1 MLFGRRVMAWT
12 IITTITAPLRRSIR
26 QYTWRES
33 RRTTAWFVGATR
45 SFSDTVMDRL
55 RDQLKKKAKSDPSLY
70 SLAATL
76 RFNYIALVSPMA
88 TSTIHT
94 GRSSIL
100 NFLANDLGPDEAA
113 IQSTISRYQQHGS
126 FPVLQAMREPLT
138 PGYERLFQVILEDN
152 AKEGMQF
159 LVSLR
164 QDLLQHM
171 HELTDPDDTLV
182 RLKQLDT
189 HLQRILS
196 TWFSPDMLDIRRI
209 TYQTTS
215 AAVIEQIAI
224 KEAVHPLQ
232 SLHDLKLRLGSDRRV
247 FAAFHPLL
255 PDVPLVFVHV
265 ALRSSIPTFM
275 NDVLEPADLGVDST
289 TVAAFYSISST
300 QQGLSGIDLGQVLLK
315 KAKVLLKEEFPTLET
330 FVTLSPIPRFRK
342 WLQEKLTTLIQGGIF
357 VDETLLSN
365 TEVAILST
373 AFQCQ
378 PKEAAATLLRHLDDP
393 HGLMSTHATA
403 LKPVLMKLAASYLV
417 HQKHRRKP
425 LDGVA
430 RFHIHNGAEMYQL
443 NYMADPS
450 RKGFHN
456 SLGIM
461 VNYRYVNV
469 EGNVAQYQAD
479 FHISVGERVAQ
490 WLLDMPPTSRL

>member
-1 MLFGRRVMAWT
+1 M
-12 IITTITAPLRRSIR
+12 
-26 QYTWRES
+26 
-33 RRTTAWFVGATR
+33 
-45 SFSDTVMDRL
+45 
-55 RDQLKKKAKSDPSLY
+55 
-70 SLAATL
+70 
-76 RFNYIALVSPMA
+76 
-88 TSTIHT
+88 
-94 GRSSIL
+94 L
-100 NFLANDLGPDEAA
+100 NFLANDLGPDETA
-113 IQSTISRYQQHGS
+113 IQSAISRYQQHGS
-126 FPVLQAMREPLT
+126 FAILQAMRDALT

-159 LVSLR
+159 LVSMR

-171 HELTDPDDTLV
+171 HEFTDQDDTLL

-255 PDVPLVFVHV
+255 TDVPLVFVHV
-265 ALRSSIPTFM
+265 ALRSSIPTCM
-275 NDVLEPADLGVDST
+275 NDVLEPAEIDMDFT

-300 QQGLSGIDLGQVLLK
+300 QQGLSGIDLGQGLLK
-315 KAKVLLKEEFPTLET
+315 KAKMLLKEEFPTLDT

-365 TEVAILST
+365 ANVAILSI
-373 AFQCQ
+373 AFQCS
-378 PKEAAATLLRHLDDP
+378 PKEAAVALLRHLDDP

-450 RKGFHN
+450 RKGLHN

-469 EGNVAQYQAD
+469 EDNVAQYQAD
-479 FHISVGERVAQ
+479 FQISVGDRVGQ
-490 WLLDMPPTSRL
+490 WLLDMPTTSRL